1 MTTGKIRALTVQTFV
16 GKVISLLFN
25 VLSRF
30 VPCSSSKEHVSFNS
44 YDTTLEVIHENKRP
58 SSIRPLDNGVAREK
72 GLTDMK
78 MK

>member
-1 MTTGKIRALTVQTFV
+1 MLEKPQFCFQ
-16 GKVISLLFN
+16 VIL
-25 VLSRF
+25 
-30 VPCSSSKEHVSFNS
+30 
-44 YDTTLEVIHENKRP
+44 LEVIHENKRP